1 MKKYKLSLVI
11 PCFNE
16 EENVVPFYE
25 ACRKTF
31 EHIIDDYEM
40 IFVNDGSHDH
50 TWDELKELNVQ
61 DSCVK
66 ILNFSRNFGK
76 EAAMYAGLQKAQG
89 EYVSIIDAD
98 LQQDPC
104 YVVEMV
110 SFLDAHEEY
119 DCVAM
124 YQEQRNEGKVL
135 SFFKKSFYRIINSVS
150 DTSFYSGAS
159 DFRTFRHYVV
169 DSILEMK
176 EYFRFSKGIFSWVGY
191 QTHYIPY
198 VARDRQMGKTSW
210 SFGKLMKYALDGIV
224 SFTTFPLRL
233 STYIGS
239 FISVLSF
246 IYMFVVIAQKLIW
259 GISVPGYATIIV
271 LILFIG
277 GIQLVALGIIGT
289 YLSRVYMEEKRRP
302 IYIAKEYI
310 DRDGEACE

>member
-1 MKKYKLSLVI
+1 MRKYKLSLVI

-16 EENVVPFYE
+16 EQNILPFYQ
-25 ACRKTF
+25 ACVAAF
-31 EHIIDDYEM
+31 EHKIESYEM
-40 IFVNDGSHDH
+40 IFINDGSHDR
-50 TWDELKELNVQ
+50 TWEELKKLNARY
-61 DSCVK
+61 SEVK

-76 EAAMYAGLQKAQG
+76 EAAMYAGLQKARG
-89 EYVSIIDAD
+89 EYVSVIDAD

-104 YVVEMV
+104 YVVEML
-110 SFLDAHEEY
+110 SFLDDHEEY
-119 DCVAM
+119 DSVAM

-135 SFFKKSFYRIINSVS
+135 SFFKKSFYRIINTVS
-150 DTSFYSGAS
+150 DTNFYSGAS

-176 EYFRFSKGIFSWVGY
+176 EYFRFSKGIFSWVGF
-191 QTHYIPY
+191 QTYYMPY
-198 VARDRQMGKTSW
+198 VARDRQQGTTSW
-210 SFGKLMKYALDGIV
+210 SFWKLMKYAIDGIV

-246 IYMFVVIAQKLIW
+246 IYMFVVIAQKLFW

-277 GIQLVALGIIGT
+277 GIQLIALGIIGT
-289 YLSRVYMEEKRRP
+289 YLSRVYMEEKKRP

-310 DRDGEACE
+310 DRDEESL

>member
-1 MKKYKLSLVI
+1 MRKYKLSLVI

-16 EENVVPFYE
+16 EQNILPFYQ
-25 ACRKTF
+25 ACVAAF
-31 EHIIDDYEM
+31 EYKIESYEM
-40 IFVNDGSHDH
+40 IFINDGSHDR
-50 TWDELKELNVQ
+50 TWEELKKLNARY
-61 DSCVK
+61 SEVK

-76 EAAMYAGLQKAQG
+76 EAAMYAGLQKARG
-89 EYVSIIDAD
+89 EYVSVIDAD

-104 YVVEMV
+104 YVVEML
-110 SFLDAHEEY
+110 SFLDEHEEY
-119 DCVAM
+119 DSVAM

-135 SFFKKSFYRIINSVS
+135 SFFKKSFYRMINTVS
-150 DTSFYSGAS
+150 DTNFYSGAS

-176 EYFRFSKGIFSWVGY
+176 EYFRFSKGIFSWVGF
-191 QTHYIPY
+191 QTYYMPY
-198 VARDRQMGKTSW
+198 VARDRQQGTTSW
-210 SFGKLMKYALDGIV
+210 SFWKLMKYAIDGIV

-246 IYMFVVIAQKLIW
+246 IYMFAVIAQKLIW

-277 GIQLVALGIIGT
+277 GIQLIALGIIGT
-289 YLSRVYMEEKRRP
+289 YLSRVYMEEKKRP

-310 DRDGEACE
+310 DGDEESL

>member
-1 MKKYKLSLVI
+1 MRKYKLSLVI

-16 EENVVPFYE
+16 EQNILPFYQ
-25 ACRKTF
+25 ACVAAF
-31 EHIIDDYEM
+31 EHKIESYEM
-40 IFVNDGSHDH
+40 IFINDGSHDR
-50 TWDELKELNVQ
+50 TWEELKKLNARY
-61 DSCVK
+61 SEVK

-76 EAAMYAGLQKAQG
+76 EAAMYAGLQKARG
-89 EYVSIIDAD
+89 EYVSVIDAD

-104 YVVEMV
+104 YVVEML
-110 SFLDAHEEY
+110 SFLDEHEEY
-119 DCVAM
+119 DSVAM

-135 SFFKKSFYRIINSVS
+135 SFFKKSFYRMINTVS
-150 DTSFYSGAS
+150 DTNFYSGAS

-176 EYFRFSKGIFSWVGY
+176 EYFRFSKGIFSWVGF
-191 QTHYIPY
+191 QTYYMPY
-198 VARDRQMGKTSW
+198 VARDRQQGTTSW
-210 SFGKLMKYALDGIV
+210 SFWKLMKYAIDGIV

-246 IYMFVVIAQKLIW
+246 IYMFAVIAQKLIW

-277 GIQLVALGIIGT
+277 GIQLIALGIIGT
-289 YLSRVYMEEKRRP
+289 YLSRVYMEEKKRP

-310 DRDGEACE
+310 DGDEESL

>member
-1 MKKYKLSLVI
+1 MRKYKLSLVI
-11 PCFNE
+11 PCFDE
-16 EENVVPFYE
+16 EQNILPFYQ
-25 ACRKTF
+25 ACVAAF
-31 EHIIDDYEM
+31 EHKIESYEM
-40 IFVNDGSHDH
+40 IFINDGSHDR
-50 TWDELKELNVQ
+50 TWDELKKLNARY
-61 DSCVK
+61 SEVK

-76 EAAMYAGLQKAQG
+76 EAAMYAGLQKARG
-89 EYVSIIDAD
+89 EYVSVIDAD

-104 YVVEMV
+104 YVVEML
-110 SFLDAHEEY
+110 SFLDDHEEY
-119 DCVAM
+119 DSVAM

-135 SFFKKSFYRIINSVS
+135 SFFKKSFYRIINTVS
-150 DTSFYSGAS
+150 DTNFYSGAS
-159 DFRTFRHYVV
+159 DFRTFRYYVV

-176 EYFRFSKGIFSWVGY
+176 EYFRFSKGIFSWVGF
-191 QTHYIPY
+191 QTYYMPY
-198 VARDRQMGKTSW
+198 VAKDRQQGTTSW
-210 SFGKLMKYALDGIV
+210 SFWKLMKYAIDGIV

-277 GIQLVALGIIGT
+277 GIQLIALGIIGT
-289 YLSRVYMEEKRRP
+289 YLSRVYMEEKKRP

-310 DRDGEACE
+310 DRDEESL

>member
-1 MKKYKLSLVI
+1 MRKYKLSLVI

-16 EENVVPFYE
+16 EQNILPFYQ
-25 ACRKTF
+25 ACVAAF
-31 EHIIDDYEM
+31 EHKIESYEM
-40 IFVNDGSHDH
+40 IFINDGSHDR
-50 TWDELKELNVQ
+50 TWEELKKLNARY
-61 DSCVK
+61 SEVK

-76 EAAMYAGLQKAQG
+76 EAAMYAGLQKARG
-89 EYVSIIDAD
+89 EYVSVIDAD

-104 YVVEMV
+104 YVVEML
-110 SFLDAHEEY
+110 SFLDDHEEY
-119 DCVAM
+119 DSVAM

-135 SFFKKSFYRIINSVS
+135 SFFKKSFYRMINTVS
-150 DTSFYSGAS
+150 DTNFYSGAS

-176 EYFRFSKGIFSWVGY
+176 EYFRFSKGIFSWVGF
-191 QTHYIPY
+191 QTYYMPY
-198 VARDRQMGKTSW
+198 VARDRQQGTTSW
-210 SFGKLMKYALDGIV
+210 SFWKLMKYAIDGIV

-246 IYMFVVIAQKLIW
+246 IYMFAVIAQKLIW

-277 GIQLVALGIIGT
+277 GIQLIALGIIGT
-289 YLSRVYMEEKRRP
+289 YLSRVYMEEKKRP

-310 DRDGEACE
+310 DGDEESL

>member
-1 MKKYKLSLVI
+1 MRKYKLSLVI
-11 PCFNE
+11 PCFDE
-16 EENVVPFYE
+16 EQNILPFYQ
-25 ACRKTF
+25 ACVAAF
-31 EHIIDDYEM
+31 EHKIESYEM
-40 IFVNDGSHDH
+40 IFINDGSHDR
-50 TWDELKELNVQ
+50 TWDELKKLNARY
-61 DSCVK
+61 SKVK

-76 EAAMYAGLQKAQG
+76 EAAMYAGLQKARG
-89 EYVSIIDAD
+89 EYVSVIDAD

-104 YVVEMV
+104 YVVEML
-110 SFLDAHEEY
+110 SFLDDHEEY
-119 DCVAM
+119 DSVAM

-135 SFFKKSFYRIINSVS
+135 SFFKKSFYRIINTVS
-150 DTSFYSGAS
+150 DTNFYSGAS
-159 DFRTFRHYVV
+159 DFRTFRYYVV

-176 EYFRFSKGIFSWVGY
+176 EYFRFSKGIFSWVGF
-191 QTHYIPY
+191 QTYYMPY
-198 VARDRQMGKTSW
+198 VAKDRQQGTTSW
-210 SFGKLMKYALDGIV
+210 SFWKLMKYAIDGIV

-277 GIQLVALGIIGT
+277 GIQLIALGIIGT
-289 YLSRVYMEEKRRP
+289 YLSRVYMEEKKRP

-310 DRDGEACE
+310 DRDEESL